1 MGTAKPP
8 KPVKLIISA
17 FAPSDALLQQFKALS
32 IDEWDEIDFESELLS
47 FEHTPYYAQE
57 YGSGL
62 VRRIW
67 AFEKL
72 IDPGELAAIKTRTN
86 ELEHLSAVDGKRRVN
101 LDSGYVS
108 MAKLVL
114 ATTKNHGH
122 RIYIGKSPDANGI
135 YAEVT
140 LHYRDKAFRPWE
152 CTYPDYATPEYCA
165 LFETIRRQYIA
176 QLRKGRRV

>member
-8 KPVKLIISA
+8 KPVKLIVSA
-17 FAPSDALLQQFKALS
+17 FAPDDAFLQQIKPLLV
-32 IDEWDEIDFESELLS
+32 DEWGTIDFESALLP

-57 YGSGL
+57 FGHGL
-62 VRRIW
+62 VRRVW

-72 IDPGELAAIKTRTN
+72 IDPGDLAAIKVRCN
-86 ELEHLSAVDGKRRVN
+86 ELEQRSALDGKRRIN
-101 LDSGYVS
+101 LDSGYIS

-122 RIYIGKSPDANGI
+122 RIYIGQSPKAVGI

-152 CTYPDYATPEYCA
+152 CTYPDYATPEYCD
-165 LFETIRRQYIA
+165 LFQTIRQQYVA
-176 QLRKGRRV
+176 QLREGEWL